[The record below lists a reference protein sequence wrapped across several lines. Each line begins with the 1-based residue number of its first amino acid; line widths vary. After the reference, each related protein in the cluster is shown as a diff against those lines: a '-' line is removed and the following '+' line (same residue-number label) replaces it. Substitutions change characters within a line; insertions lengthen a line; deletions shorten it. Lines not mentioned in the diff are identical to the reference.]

1 MNVDNR
7 SYKFR
12 DAGVKFRLAIL
23 FCSALAGFFLVP
35 AAVAHAQVAP
45 KPLFRDPVHDG
56 AADPTLIWN
65 VQRKEW
71 WMFYTNRRADEASD
85 DSHDVSWVHAT
96 RIGIAASK
104 DGGVT
109 WSYRGTAEIPYG
121 EADYTHWAPD
131 IKWWK
136 GSYQMFLTI
145 VPGTFKDWNA
155 PREIIYLQS
164 RDLLHWKFVSKLELG
179 SDRVID
185 PALFQMDDGT
195 WRIWYKDERDHSA
208 IHYADS
214 KDLKDWTPRGTAI
227 SDRPG
232 EGPKV
237 FQWRENYWMIT
248 DVWKGLG
255 VYRSSDLLHWTPQAD
270 NLLRKP
276 GKLATDRNEGHHC
289 DVVVNGDRAFIF
301 YFTHQVGLDKDPRLK
316 HSEARTVLQVAELHE
331 EGGIL
336 TTYRDAPVHVSL
348 GKP

>member
-1 MNVDNR
+1 V
-7 SYKFR
+7 
-12 DAGVKFRLAIL
+12 IL
-23 FCSALAGFFLVP
+23 LSGALAGSLLAGG
-35 AAVAHAQVAP
+35 AAVRAQAAP

-85 DSHDVSWVHAT
+85 DPHDVSWVHGT
-96 RIGIAASK
+96 RIGIATSK

-109 WSYRGTAEIPYG
+109 WHYRGIAEIPYG
-121 EADYTHWAPD
+121 EANYTHWAPD

-136 GSYQMFLTI
+136 GSYEMFLTI

-155 PREIIYLQS
+155 PREIIHLES
-164 RDLLHWKFVSKLELG
+164 PDLLHWKFVSKLELG

-185 PALFQMDDGT
+185 PALFQLGDGT

-214 KDLKDWTPRGTAI
+214 RDLKDWTPRGTAI
-227 SDRPG
+227 NDRPG
-232 EGPKV
+232 EGPKI
-237 FQWRENYWMIT
+237 FQWRGSYWMIT

-255 VYRSSDLLHWTPQAD
+255 VYRSSDLLHWSPQAD
-270 NLLRKP
+270 NLLRTP
-276 GKLATDRNEGHHC
+276 GKSPTDRNEGHHC

-301 YFTHQVGLDKDPRLK
+301 YFTHQSGADEDPRVK
-316 HSEARTVLQVAELHE
+316 HSKARTVLQVAELHR
-331 EGGIL
+331 EGGVL
-336 TTYRDAPVHVSL
+336 TTDRDAQVHVNL
-348 GKP
+348 GRP